1 MFFRYGESETD
12 YLKKRDKRLGA
23 AIEKIGHIERKTE
36 SDLFASV
43 VRHIVGQQIS
53 TKAQAT
59 VWARLSA
66 YLGEV
71 TPKTV
76 AAVSAD
82 DLQKN
87 GISYRKAE
95 YIKDFA
101 EKISRGE
108 FDLDAVSRMNDEDAI
123 KSLASLKGI
132 GVWTA
137 EMLLLFSL
145 ERKDILSFDDLAI
158 IRGIRM
164 LYGKKNVTRAEFEK
178 LRRRYSPYGSIA
190 SLYLWAVAGGAI
202 AELTDPKESK
212 NAKKETAKKAE
223 TAHKED
229 KATQKSKSSH
239 KKDKSTQKSIA
250 SQKTT
255 KTQTKKENTSSAKS
269 VYTMNYSSPLGK
281 LLVAADEQGLIGLW
295 FYGQKYFPDKLK
307 SEKQNARLSVFDETK
322 SWLDLYFAGKK
333 PLFTPKLHLTGSEFR
348 LAVWQILLE
357 IPYGE
362 TITYGEIA
370 TKLSTSGKKMSAQA
384 VGGAVGH
391 NPISIIVPCHRV
403 VGTSGS
409 LTGYA
414 GGIDK
419 KVALLKNEKC
429 DLTKFFVP

>member
-1 MFFRYGESETD
+1 MFFRYDESETA

-59 VWARLSA
+59 VWARLSS

-108 FDLDAVSRMNDEDAI
+108 FDLDAVSTMNDEDAI

-202 AELTDPKESK
+202 TELTDPKESK
-212 NAKKETAKKAE
+212 SAKKETAKKAK

-229 KATQKSKSSH
+229 KATQKSKASH
-239 KKDKSTQKSIA
+239 KGAKEITQKETRA
-250 SQKTT
+250 
-255 KTQTKKENTSSAKS
+255 SAKK

-348 LAVWQILLE
+348 LAVWQILLN

-370 TKLSTSGKKMSAQA
+370 AKLSKASGKKMSAQA